1 MTVPQNAHEPQH
13 DKITGRKEVAKKLK
27 KKLFIGYV
35 KYKNIIL
42 IKIVKKKLKFSKKNQ
57 QIDVAL
63 KVQHKIFYWFYIKM
77 LQIVLVIL

>member
-35 KYKNIIL
+35 KNKSIIL
-42 IKIVKKKLKFSKKNQ
+42 IKIVIKTKISKKNH

-77 LQIVLVIL
+77 LQMLHDIL